1 MDFLYT
7 VNYSLLLLSTMG
19 FGRVTA
25 LRTPVVFLGSLKVHK
40 HEIFFLLF
48 LQKPKPYG
56 PKGL

>member
-1 MDFLYT
+1 MAILCW
-7 VNYSLLLLSTMG
+7 VAKNSLRGTLPTLATLPTLP
-19 FGRVTA
+19 TIP
-25 LRTPVVFLGSLKVHK
+25 TLKVHK